1 MELASGKAAGVQCPE
16 CGKGFPKQK
25 NLKAHMPRVH
35 HKCDFCEKT
44 FMSKSSRNKHML
56 SHGNAPFTCL
66 QCGKPFLEEKS
77 LNLHLRKHAPAPPEE
92 TNVQCLECGNYYLNQ
107 KRLKI
112 HMAKHGPRA
121 SYKCDV
127 CDKVFAMK
135 WIRNTH
141 ARCHGELSYKCSFCD
156 AAFWLEAAWKRHE
169 QKHAGERTHV
179 CHVCGKGY
187 LFKHGLGVHM
197 TTHTGE
203 KPYSCS
209 RCGKGFR
216 KRVQCN
222 SHIRRE
228 CGPATEAG
236 ERPPLVLREPP
247 PRPPPRPQPEAATF
261 IYTII
266 PSVQVVSVGNA
277 IILPYGTGGPIQVGG
292 GPPGTVVGAPP
303 VATA

>member
-1 MELASGKAAGVQCPE
+1 MELASGKAAGAQCPE

-25 NLKAHMPRVH
+25 NLKAHMPRVY

-77 LNLHLRKHAPAPPEE
+77 FHLHLRRHAPAPPED

-135 WIRNTH
+135 WIRDTH
-141 ARCHGELSYKCSFCD
+141 AR
-156 AAFWLEAAWKRHE
+156 
-169 QKHAGERTHV
+169 
-179 CHVCGKGY
+179 
-187 LFKHGLGVHM
+187 
-197 TTHTGE
+197 
-203 KPYSCS
+203 
-209 RCGKGFR
+209 
-216 KRVQCN
+216 
-222 SHIRRE
+222 
-228 CGPATEAG
+228 
-236 ERPPLVLREPP
+236 
-247 PRPPPRPQPEAATF
+247 
-261 IYTII
+261 
-266 PSVQVVSVGNA
+266 
-277 IILPYGTGGPIQVGG
+277 
-292 GPPGTVVGAPP
+292 
-303 VATA
+303 